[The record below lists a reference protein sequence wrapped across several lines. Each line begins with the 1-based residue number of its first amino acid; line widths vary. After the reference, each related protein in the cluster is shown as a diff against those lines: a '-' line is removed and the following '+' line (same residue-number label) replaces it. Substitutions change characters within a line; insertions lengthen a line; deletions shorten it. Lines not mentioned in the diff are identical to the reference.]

1 MYNKVAGACLM
12 ALKLVSNQ
20 FFTAEMLEGLDS
32 AIFTNDNIGLA
43 NVDLGIVEFF
53 NADAVFFN
61 INLKV
66 AATDMRYVARSK
78 LSRSLVHKKNFS
90 LI

>member
-1 MYNKVAGACLM
+1 MTNAE
-12 ALKLVSNQ
+12 KL
-20 FFTAEMLEGLDS
+20 LD
-32 AIFTNDNIGLA
+32 T
-43 NVDLGIVEFF
+43 
-53 NADAVFFN
+53 
-61 INLKV
+61 LKV